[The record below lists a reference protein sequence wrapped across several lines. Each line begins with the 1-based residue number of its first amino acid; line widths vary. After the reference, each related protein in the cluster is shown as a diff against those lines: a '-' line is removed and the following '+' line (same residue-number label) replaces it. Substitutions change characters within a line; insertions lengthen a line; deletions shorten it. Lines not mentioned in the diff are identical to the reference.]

1 MEAELGGK
9 AGKRRVPPR
18 LAVRTPPER
27 HRLHVVEHPGPRDP
41 AQLLRDRE
49 QPPQQWLEC
58 HPPRPPHGER
68 AAVLQARRQKD
79 PPHDL
84 GPERDPRLA
93 PVHLEKL
100 PGQPSKRITGA
111 AAAARTRFRPATKR
125 YQLAALAVY

>member
-1 MEAELGGK
+1 METEFGGE

-18 LAVRTPPER
+18 LAVRPPPER

-49 QPPQQWLEC
+49 QPPQQWLER

-68 AAVLQARRQKD
+68 AAVLQARRQED

-84 GPERDPRLA
+84 RPERTHASPQSTWRNSPA
-93 PVHLEKL
+93 S
-100 PGQPSKRITGA
+100 PSKPNTGP
-111 AAAARTRFRPATKR
+111 AAAARPRLRPATEP
-125 YQLAALAVY
+125 Y